1 MSDMPDLSALFSMLS
16 NSQGASGNANTDS
29 MKEIISN
36 LMNSSSNSSLTNDSK
51 ILKNDMH
58 FATIN
63 ADCMGQNTTNTPSAK
78 QENSSN
84 CNASNSDAN
93 SFNNMS
99 MPGMETMMKIMS
111 VMKNANKPAPS
122 SELLKSLKPFLNE
135 TRKEKVDQYIKI
147 IGVTKAFEAFNEF
160 DNKK

>member
-1 MSDMPDLSALFSMLS
+1 
-16 NSQGASGNANTDS
+16 
-29 MKEIISN
+29 
-36 LMNSSSNSSLTNDSK
+36 
-51 ILKNDMH
+51 MH
-58 FATIN
+58 FATNN
-63 ADCMGQNTTNTPSAK
+63 ADCMGQNTINTPSAK

-93 SFNNMS
+93 SFNNMN
-99 MPGMETMMKIMS
+99 MPDMETMMKIMS
-111 VMKNANKPAPS
+111 VMKNANKPSPS

-147 IGVTKAFEAFNEF
+147 IGVTKAFEAFNEL

>member
-16 NSQGASGNANTDS
+16 NGQNSSQNINADS
-29 MKEIISN
+29 MKEVISN
-36 LMNSSSNSSLTNDSK
+36 LINSSSKQTLTNDSK

-58 FATIN
+58 FRSNNTE
-63 ADCMGQNTTNTPSAK
+63 QNTANTSSSN

-84 CNASNSDAN
+84 CGVSSSDENS
-93 SFNNMS
+93 SNNMNI
-99 MPGMETMMKIMS
+99 PDMETMMKIMS
-111 VMKNANKPAPS
+111 VMRSANKPSPS

-147 IGVTKAFEAFNEF
+147 ISVTKAFEAFNEL
-160 DNKK
+160 DNKKK